1 MADSNCPPAHYEC
14 AALPNELTKHVRM
27 FYTGYHPA
35 IWAAN
40 PFLPVPF
47 GSHADGFYIV
57 PSPPFSGLIRD

>member
-1 MADSNCPPAHYEC
+1 MADSNCLPAHYEC

-35 IWAAN
+35 IGAAN

-47 GSHADGFYIV
+47 GSHADGFCIV
-57 PSPPFSGLIRD
+57 PSPPFSDLIRD